1 MSESY
6 IKALAEELSNVIS
19 TETVIGEPIIYED
32 KVLIP
37 VTKLG
42 FAIGSGSGKSSSKE
56 AGGEGTGGGGGGGVE
71 PIALIAVFKNISG
84 PEGVQILPLKAPSKM
99 PEVIEKAIEYFADMQ
114 EKKSQPRQEME
125 EEEPTEQS

>member
-6 IKALAEELSNVIS
+6 LKALAEELSNVIS
-19 TETVIGEPIIYED
+19 TETVIGEPIIQED

-42 FAIGSGSGKSSSKE
+42 FAIGSGSGKSSGKE
-56 AGGEGTGGGGGGGVE
+56 AGGEGTGGGGGGGIE
-71 PIALIAVFKNISG
+71 PIALIAIFKDIPG

-99 PEVIEKAIEYFADMQ
+99 PEVIEKAIESFANMQ
-114 EKKSQPRQEME
+114 EKKNQPRREM
-125 EEEPTEQS
+125 EEEPTEHS

>member
-6 IKALAEELSNVIS
+6 IKALVEELSNVIS
-19 TETVIGEPIIYED
+19 TQSVIGEPMIQED

-42 FAIGSGSGKSSSKE
+42 FAVGSGSGKSSVEK

-71 PIALIAVFKNISG
+71 PIALIVVFKIIPG
-84 PEGVQILPLKAPSKM
+84 PEGVQVLPLKTASKM
-99 PEVIEKAIEYFADMQ
+99 PEVIEKAIESFANLH
-114 EKKSQPRQEME
+114 EKKKQPKQEVE
-125 EEEPTEQS
+125 EESTEQS

>member
-6 IKALAEELSNVIS
+6 IKALVEELSNVIS
-19 TETVIGEPIIYED
+19 TESVIGEPIIQED

-42 FAIGSGSGKSSSKE
+42 FAIGSGSGKSSGKE

-71 PIALIAVFKNISG
+71 PIALIAVFKNIPG
-84 PEGVQILPLKAPSKM
+84 PEGVQVLQIKAARKM
-99 PEVIEKAIEYFADMQ
+99 PEVIEKAIESFANMQ
-114 EKKSQPRQEME
+114 EKKNQPRREIE
-125 EEEPTEQS
+125 EESTE

>member
-6 IKALAEELSNVIS
+6 LKALAEELSNVIS
-19 TETVIGEPIIYED
+19 TETVIGEPIIQED

-42 FAIGSGSGKSSSKE
+42 FAIGSGSGKSSGKE

-71 PIALIAVFKNISG
+71 PIALIAVFKNIPG

-99 PEVIEKAIEYFADMQ
+99 PEVIEKAIESFTKMQ
-114 EKKSQPRQEME
+114 EKKNQPEE
-125 EEEPTEQS
+125 EVEEEPTEQA